1 MNFDRKV
8 AFVTGGAVG
17 IGAAIARELAQN
29 GAKVIINY
37 NKSVDQAAS
46 LLQEAQEKNC
56 QIEAIQGNVSSLSE
70 VKAMIDH
77 IIASYGRIDI
87 VVNNAGITADNLLV
101 RMNEDD
107 FDRVIQ
113 VNLKG
118 TWNVCRQVIPLMMKE
133 RQGKIINISSVV
145 GIAGN
150 PGQSNYCAAKAGII
164 GLTKSL
170 AKEVAK
176 RGILVNAVAPGF
188 IETNM
193 TATLKEEL
201 KQAILD
207 SIPLGKIGQP
217 EEVAKAVAFLASDC
231 NTYITGQVIQVD
243 GGLVMA

>member
-1 MNFDRKV
+1 MNFDGKV

-87 VVNNAGITADNLLV
+87 AVNNAGITADNLLV

>member
-87 VVNNAGITADNLLV
+87 AVNNAGITADNLLV

-193 TATLKEEL
+193 TATLKPEL

>member
-1 MNFDRKV
+1 MNFDGKV

-87 VVNNAGITADNLLV
+87 AVNNAGITADNLLV

-217 EEVAKAVAFLASDC
+217 EEVAKAVAFLASDW

>member
-193 TATLKEEL
+193 TATLKPEL

>member
-87 VVNNAGITADNLLV
+87 AVNNAGITADNLLV

-193 TATLKEEL
+193 TATLKPEL

-217 EEVAKAVAFLASDC
+217 EEVAKAVAFLASDW